1 MKERAQWKAQ
11 FRNEAMKLFEADYPQ
26 QLVTEMRRT
35 ERRKEQYEKTQTDE
49 EMRRKV
55 ELMYE
60 LVKLVTAQKNMRHEQ
75 ESWQEKAGEKGVR
88 ETIF

>member
-1 MKERAQWKAQ
+1 
-11 FRNEAMKLFEADYPQ
+11 
-26 QLVTEMRRT
+26 
-35 ERRKEQYEKTQTDE
+35 
-49 EMRRKV
+49 MRRKV

-60 LVKLVTAQKNMRHEQ
+60 EVKWDTAKENMRHEQ